1 MTTSIL
7 TIYQADE
14 MLEVQGQG
22 RKTFLH
28 LEAENLP
35 LVVPLCPKAL
45 LQRDKPLTLGS
56 SAANIPEL
64 VLARQFLWHLN
75 IDDKPAKSS
84 KSAGHK
90 AIYSRV

>member
-14 MLEVQGQG
+14 MLEVQGQGQG

-35 LVVPLCPKAL
+35 LVVPLYPKAL

-75 IDDKPAKSS
+75 IDDKLAKSS
-84 KSAGHK
+84 KSA
-90 AIYSRV
+90 